1 MSEVTDVRKLEIFKY
16 GLKCNPT
23 LEEFEAILIDCA
35 TNPNQVLGLVGAGK
49 IQEIFLDQEMD
60 QDTRLAIIES
70 DAYSMI
76 AESLV
81 SLMDEFSKKI
91 MNKDRGSGLTLNE
104 RQRREREVYENK
116 ARDEMR
122 AEEQARL
129 AEEAK
134 DAS

>member
-16 GLKCNPT
+16 GLKCKPT

-60 QDTRLAIIES
+60 QNTRLAIIES

-81 SLMDEFSKKI
+81 SLMDEFSKKV

-104 RQRREREVYENK
+104 RQRREREAYENK

-129 AEEAK
+129 AEEVK